1 MRSLMHTIQPD
12 EAFGQIFTDD
22 FARASIGA
30 SYSATGA
37 ATWACNGSAL
47 TVTGGS
53 AAATDR
59 LRRTYI
65 HSFEFNT
72 QTVVAQITSVIG
84 TTTYGFGPGYGD
96 LSNPDGEST
105 VFCRLITN
113 NNSPDFGK
121 VVINTYDGTTTTARA
136 TSTGTLTINQND
148 IFTFTLTKSNT
159 GNVATFDVTVARSAG
174 GSINV
179 SWSELMTIAGISA
192 GQRSYSTARFALFE
206 IGGDWTITEWTV
218 DCTDRRY
225 VKALFIGDSI
235 THGLYATDLSTRWPV
250 QVAPR
255 FGSYAISAGSGDVT
269 QRVIDKIGFIAAYRA
284 NHVFLMIGGN
294 DVLFGVAQA
303 TYEANY
309 TSIRNQLQANGSKI
323 THCLATPRDDTN
335 MTTLNTFIS
344 GFTSDTVVDTFTPLK
359 GAGTDLAAAYDS
371 GDGVHPNQA
380 GHDLIATTVIA
391 SL

>member
-1 MRSLMHTIQPD
+1 MHLIQPD

-30 SYSATGA
+30 SYSAAGT

-53 AAATDR
+53 GVATDR

-72 QTVVAQITSVIG
+72 QVVVAQITSVIG
-84 TTTYGFGPGYGD
+84 TASLGFGPGYGD
-96 LSNPDGEST
+96 LSNPDGERT
-105 VFCRLITN
+105 VFVRLITN
-113 NNSPDFGK
+113 NNSPSFGK
-121 VVINTYDGTTTTARA
+121 VVINTFDGTTTTTRA
-136 TSTGTLTINQND
+136 TSATALTINQND
-148 IFTFTLTKSNT
+148 IFTFTLVKSNT
-159 GNVATFDVTVARSAG
+159 GNVSTFDITVTRAAG

-179 SWSELMTIAGISA
+179 SWSDSVLCYA
-192 GQRSYSTARFALFE
+192 TARFALFE
-206 IGGDWTITEWTV
+206 VGGDWTITEWTV

-225 VKALFIGDSI
+225 VKALFVGDSI
-235 THGLYATDLSTRWPV
+235 THGLTATNLSTRWPV
-250 QVAPR
+250 QVAER
-255 FGSYAISAGSGDVT
+255 FGSHSISAGAGDVT
-269 QRVIDKIGFIAAYRA
+269 QRVVDKIGFLIAYRA

-294 DVLFGVAQA
+294 DILFGVASGTWQ
-303 TYEANY
+303 ANY
-309 TSIRNQLQANGSKI
+309 TSIRNQFKAAGAKI
-323 THCLATPRDDTN
+323 THCLATPRDATN